1 MITFGAG
8 AVVYLGCITT
18 HKRSPLQAFL
28 ACWLSDLTFVCAGA
42 RMSAHVGPAH
52 YSLRQD
58 KSW

>member
-8 AVVYLGCITT
+8 TVLYLGCITT

-28 ACWLSDLTFVCAGA
+28 ACWLSDLTFVCVAVQLSVHTSPG
-42 RMSAHVGPAH
+42 H
-52 YSLRQD
+52 YSLRLD